1 VGVRFLRDVAGA
13 SLIFDP
19 FCGQGTVLA
28 MANALGMHALGVEI
42 SPKRSKKAERLDL
55 SKRLHLVSS
64 VLINMSLVRAREQ
77 IKAAKEEK
85 ERQKAGESTSDNIS
99 RGGSDVGIKDEITVS
114 GDMASLNLKETGGD
128 ADTNVDDVIL

>member
-1 VGVRFLRDVAGA
+1 MGVRFLRDVACA

-28 MANALGMHALGVEI
+28 MANALGMSCIGIEI

-64 VLINMSLVRAREQ
+64 MLINMSLVRAREH
-77 IKAAKEEK
+77 IKAAKEDKEK
-85 ERQKAGESTSDNIS
+85 QSKVEAGIRNESQSDIVDTDS
-99 RGGSDVGIKDEITVS
+99 LSAAVEK
-114 GDMASLNLKETGGD
+114 ASLEQENEADD
-128 ADTNVDDVIL
+128 AL